1 MRPTRKDEKKPARG
15 AEVRKPKGPGA
26 GVPADLVGFEMDLR
40 RSERVQTVEV
50 LKTGRTPLTV
60 IEVAD
65 RATATAEEA
74 VGRVKETY
82 PPPPLACREGC
93 DWCCYFAV
101 GTTVPEVARIVA
113 YLRQTLSPEEFVAL
127 RERVGRLAE
136 QRRAG
141 PPPERGGARLPCA
154 LLVEHR
160 CVAYPVR
167 PLTCRGFN
175 SRDAHR
181 CEQSVTSRGKIDVP
195 LYVPQQRLTT
205 FALDG
210 VIAGLAQAGLPAD
223 RLELTAALRIIL
235 EDPGAVER
243 WLAGAPVFAPARF
256 L

>member
-1 MRPTRKDEKKPARG
+1 
-15 AEVRKPKGPGA
+15 
-26 GVPADLVGFEMDLR
+26 MDLR
-40 RSERVQTVEV
+40 RSERVQAVEV
-50 LKTGRTPLTV
+50 LNTGRTPLTV
-60 IEVAD
+60 IELAD

-74 VGRVKETY
+74 VGRVKEKH

-93 DWCCYFAV
+93 DWCCYFPV
-101 GTTVPEVARIVA
+101 GTNVPEVARIAA
-113 YLRQTLSPEEFVAL
+113 YLRQTLPPEELAAL

-136 QRRAG
+136 ERRAQASSA
-141 PPPERGGARLPCA
+141 RGGARLPCA
-154 LLVEHR
+154 LLAEHR

-175 SRDAHR
+175 SRDAHP
-181 CEQSVTSRGKIDVP
+181 CELAATSRGRIDVP

-223 RLELTAALRIIL
+223 RLELTAALRVVL